1 MNGVATLAAQ
11 PDELLAG
18 LWGRICAANGCDVS
32 PLTLNGLQAVLE
44 IPRSFGMVPVVARL
58 LGCSPMEVI
67 HRHTLHQ
74 VYRAFS
80 AHVGTPREAEILRE
94 ASQGRGINMRRES
107 AAMTCPACIA
117 EDREAGRGSYWRRLH
132 HLPGVDWCLLHR
144 VPLVRMA
151 AEAHQWS
158 PMAAMSMLGQ
168 TCGDV
173 AAIEPGSV
181 LDRYAGLLV
190 RWMHR
195 TTAMPCE
202 VLNRVVRDGC
212 GMHELRIG
220 QAGKR
225 ELVSDLAKRT
235 VPSDWLERHWPEIL
249 TKKHAQYVAKLDGVA
264 KDRHVAYTGPSCA
277 LVLAVLF
284 DSPEEIDDRLAAAHA
299 AISQSKEL
307 HDESLH
313 AAIAAFKQGASLQQA
328 GRAHGVTVGHLERW
342 LRLLAQGTKEA
353 PSVVA
358 CS

>member
-1 MNGVATLAAQ
+1 MNGIATLTAQ

-18 LWGRICAANGCDVS
+18 LWGRICAANGCDIS

-44 IPRSFGMVPVVARL
+44 IPSSFGMVPVVAKL

-67 HRHTLHQ
+67 HRHTLNQ

-94 ASQGRGINMRRES
+94 ASQGRGINIRRES

-117 EDREAGRGSYWRRLH
+117 EDRAAGRGSYWRRLH
-132 HLPGVDWCLLHR
+132 HLPGVEWCLLHR
-144 VPLVRMA
+144 VPLVRMT
-151 AEAHQWS
+151 AEAYQWS
-158 PMAAMSMLGQ
+158 PMAATAMFGK
-168 TCGDV
+168 TRCDA

-181 LDRYAGLLV
+181 LDRYAGLLA

-195 TTAMPCE
+195 TTALPCE
-202 VLNRVVRDGC
+202 ALNRVVQDGC
-212 GMHELRIG
+212 SKHELRVS

-225 ELVSDLAKRT
+225 ELVSDLAKRM

-249 TKKHAQYVAKLDGVA
+249 AKKHAQYVAKLDGVA

-277 LVLAVLF
+277 LALAVLF
-284 DSPEEIDDRLAAAHA
+284 GSLEEIDNRLAAAHA
-299 AISQSKEL
+299 AISQSKES
-307 HDESLH
+307 HDESLR

-342 LRLLAQGTKEA
+342 LRLLAQGPAE
-353 PSVVA
+353 SSSIVA
-358 CS
+358 CA